1 VKTIN
6 EHRSAIDLIDDQIAK
21 LICERMAHSEQI
33 GQIKKQTDQN
43 VIDTV
48 REAEII
54 HRLSLKIEQTSN
66 KEAIEKVMRT
76 IFETSRALQKSNLLE
91 SDLLTNNPLKNTP
104 FKNNQNSEDNSI
116 YNEAI
121 SSDYQQNTSQIK
133 AGYSGIPGAF
143 AESALVRY
151 FGEPLKPYQNYSS
164 FSKVCEAI
172 LKGEITYGILPVENT
187 TTGAIKEVYDLI
199 RENELYITGEV
210 CLPVVHNLIGLPNAK
225 LEALKEIYSHPQ
237 GLEQCGTFLN
247 KLDSARQ
254 IPLKN
259 TAFSIRYV
267 SEQNDPTLAAIG
279 DERAAGLYGLKV
291 LTPAIQD
298 STFNTTRFV
307 VLSKEPEVSEGA
319 DSTSIVLAAR
329 HKVGALHEILG
340 SFAREQINLFRIES
354 RPIPNRSWE
363 YFIYLD
369 AEGSIADE
377 GVKRAIEAVQ
387 NQCQFSKFLGSYK
400 KGVVA

>member
-1 VKTIN
+1 MKTIN
-6 EHRSAIDLIDDQIAK
+6 EHRGAIDLIDDQIAK

-33 GQIKKQTDQN
+33 GQIKKQIDQN

-48 REAEII
+48 RETEII
-54 HRLSLKIEQTSN
+54 HRLSSKIEQISN

-76 IFETSRALQKSNLLE
+76 IFETSRALQK
-91 SDLLTNNPLKNTP
+91 
-104 FKNNQNSEDNSI
+104 NNQNSKDNSI
-116 YNEAI
+116 ISEVI
-121 SSDYQQNTSQIK
+121 SSDYQQSTIQIK

-151 FGEPLKPYQNYSS
+151 FGEPSKPYQNYSS

-172 LKGEITYGILPVENT
+172 LNGEITYGILPVENT

-247 KLDSARQ
+247 KLDSARL
-254 IPLKN
+254 IPMKN

-279 DERAAGLYGLKV
+279 DERAASLYGLKV

>member
-1 VKTIN
+1 
-6 EHRSAIDLIDDQIAK
+6 
-21 LICERMAHSEQI
+21 MAHSEQI
-33 GQIKKQTDQN
+33 GQIKKQTDQII
-43 VIDTV
+43 IDTV
-48 REAEII
+48 RETEII
-54 HRLSLKIEQTSN
+54 HRLSSKIEQISN

-76 IFETSRALQKSNLLE
+76 IFETSRALQK
-91 SDLLTNNPLKNTP
+91 
-104 FKNNQNSEDNSI
+104 NNQNNEVNS
-116 YNEAI
+116 NNRESI

-172 LKGEITYGILPVENT
+172 LNGEITYGILPVENT

-225 LEALKEIYSHPQ
+225 LKALKEIYSHPQ

-254 IPLKN
+254 IPMKN

>member
-1 VKTIN
+1 MKTIN

-33 GQIKKQTDQN
+33 GQIKKQTDQSI
-43 VIDTV
+43 IDTV
-48 REAEII
+48 RETEII
-54 HRLSLKIEQTSN
+54 HRLSSKIEQTSN
-66 KEAIEKVMRT
+66 KEAIVKVMRT
-76 IFETSRALQKSNLLE
+76 IFETSRALQK
-91 SDLLTNNPLKNTP
+91 
-104 FKNNQNSEDNSI
+104 NNQNNEVNS
-116 YNEAI
+116 NNREAI
-121 SSDYQQNTSQIK
+121 SSDYQKNTSQIK

-172 LKGEITYGILPVENT
+172 LNGEITYGILPVENT

-225 LEALKEIYSHPQ
+225 IEALKEIYSHPQ

-254 IPLKN
+254 IPMKN

>member
-1 VKTIN
+1 MKTIN

-33 GQIKKQTDQN
+33 GQIKKQTNQN
-43 VIDTV
+43 IIDTV
-48 REAEII
+48 RETEII
-54 HRLSLKIEQTSN
+54 HRLSSKIEQTSN

-76 IFETSRALQKSNLLE
+76 IFETSRALQK
-91 SDLLTNNPLKNTP
+91 
-104 FKNNQNSEDNSI
+104 NNQNNEVNS
-116 YNEAI
+116 NNRESI

-172 LKGEITYGILPVENT
+172 LNGEITYGILPVENT

-225 LEALKEIYSHPQ
+225 IEALKEIYSHPQ

-254 IPLKN
+254 IPMKN

-354 RPIPNRSWE
+354 RPIPNHSWE